1 MKLIW
6 WMSLGAVLSAIVLSV
21 LLSVDFRL
29 ELWLGMLGPLIAAL
43 VSWIAM
49 ERQYLKRPAG
59 MTSLMIKG
67 FVAKMVFFA
76 GYVTALLS
84 IGLVQPVP
92 FVVSFTAYFISLHAI
107 EAIGLHRLQAANTTA
122 ESGAL

>member
-6 WMSLGAVLSAIVLSV
+6 WMLLGSVLSAVILNILIDASI
-21 LLSVDFRL
+21 RL
-29 ELWLGMLGPLIAAL
+29 EVWLGMLGPLVSAL

-49 ERQYLKRPAG
+49 ERQYRRNPRG
-59 MTSLMIKG
+59 MTSLLIKA
-67 FVAKMVFFA
+67 FVAKMIFFA
-76 GYVTALLS
+76 GYVTVLLS
-84 IGLVQPVP
+84 IGLVQPIP

-107 EAIGLHRLQAANTTA
+107 EAIGLHRLQAANPAA